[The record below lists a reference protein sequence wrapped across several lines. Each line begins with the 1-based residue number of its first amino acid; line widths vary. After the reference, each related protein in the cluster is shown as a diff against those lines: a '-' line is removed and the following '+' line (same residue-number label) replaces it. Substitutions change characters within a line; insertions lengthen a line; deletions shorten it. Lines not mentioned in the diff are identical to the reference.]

1 MTLSLIVYVAPAGRN
16 AELTAQTLGLA
27 KALKAAGHRL
37 GYLKPVVLTGES
49 TALQQQ
55 SLDDALPPLMT
66 QAEVETLLVENELST
81 LQEALVARVDELADD
96 VEIVLI
102 EGVQID
108 SDGRLPISLNGLLA
122 QSVGARL
129 VLALDGGHD
138 SASEINARLL
148 LSRSLLARQCPYLIG
163 VMVVSDLVVPNTLVS
178 VLGDRLPVM
187 GRSMSGASVDDIA
200 TAISL
205 APINAALTF
214 PRETP
219 LTPSMFRQR
228 LLRKAQSSRQRIVLP
243 EGDEPR
249 TLHAAIHCA
258 ERGIATCVLI
268 GKHEA
273 INAALQQEGL
283 TLPAHGIEI
292 VDPDAI
298 RERYVPPLVELRQH
312 KGMTP
317 DKARHM
323 LEDTVV
329 LGTMMLAEGDVDGLV
344 SGAVHT
350 TASTV
355 RPALQLIKTA
365 EGSSTVSS
373 VFFMLLP
380 DQVMVFG
387 DCAITPDPTAEQLA
401 EIAIQSAA
409 SAQAFG
415 LSPRVA
421 LVSYS
426 TGTSGS
432 GPAVDKV
439 RQAVTVAQEKRPD
452 LVLDGPLQY
461 DAATV
466 PGVGR
471 QKAPNS
477 AVAGRANVIVFP
489 DLNTGNTTY
498 KAVQR
503 SAQVLAVGPML
514 QGLRKPVNDLSRGAL
529 IEDIVYTIAL
539 TAVQAQATP

>member
-1 MTLSLIVYVAPAGRN
+1 MSLIVYVAPAGRN
-16 AELTAQTLGLA
+16 AGLTAQTLGLA
-27 KALKAAGHRL
+27 KALTTAGHRV

-49 TALQQQ
+49 TAPQQQ
-55 SLDDALPPLMT
+55 ALGEALAPLMT
-66 QAEVETLLVENELST
+66 QAEVEQLLVEDELST
-81 LQEALVARVDELADD
+81 LQETLVARADELADHVD
-96 VEIVLI
+96 VVLI
-102 EGVQID
+102 EGVHVD
-108 SDGRLPISLNGLLA
+108 SDGRLPIALNGLLA

-138 SASEINARLL
+138 SASDIAARLT

-163 VMVVSDLVVPNTLVS
+163 VMVTSDLVVPTTLAS
-178 VLGDRLPVM
+178 VLGDRLPII
-187 GRSMSGASVDDIA
+187 GSTLSTASVNDIA
-200 TAISL
+200 AALSL
-205 APINAALTF
+205 APIEAALSF
-214 PRETP
+214 PREVP

-228 LLRKAQSSRQRIVLP
+228 LLKKAQSSRQRIVLP

-249 TLHAAIHCA
+249 TLHAAVHCA
-258 ERGIATCVLI
+258 ERGIATCVLL
-268 GKHEA
+268 GERSA
-273 INAALQQEGL
+273 IDAALVQEGL
-283 TLPAHGIEI
+283 TLPAEGIEI
-292 VDPDAI
+292 VDPNDI
-298 RERYVPPLVELRQH
+298 RERYVPPLVELRSH

-317 DKARHM
+317 EKARHM

-329 LGTMMLAEGDVDGLV
+329 LGTMMLAEDDVDGLV

-401 EIAIQSAA
+401 EIALQSAA
-409 SAQAFG
+409 SAESFG
-415 LSPRVA
+415 LAPRVA

-432 GPAVDKV
+432 GPSVDKV
-439 RQAVTVAQEKRPD
+439 RQAVTVAHEKSPNV
-452 LVLDGPLQY
+452 VLDGPLQY

-471 QKAPNS
+471 QKAPDS

-503 SAQVLAVGPML
+503 SAHVLAVGPML

-539 TAVQAQATP
+539 TAVQAQATA

>member
-1 MTLSLIVYVAPAGRN
+1 MSLIVYVAPAGRN
-16 AELTAQTLGLA
+16 AGLTAQTLGLA
-27 KALKAAGHRL
+27 KALTTAGHRV

-49 TALQQQ
+49 TAPQQQ
-55 SLDDALPPLMT
+55 ALGEALAPLMT
-66 QAEVETLLVENELST
+66 QAEVEKLLVEDELST
-81 LQEALVARVDELADD
+81 LQEALVARADELADHVD
-96 VEIVLI
+96 VVLI
-102 EGVQID
+102 EGVHVD
-108 SDGRLPISLNGLLA
+108 RDGRLPIALNGLLA

-138 SASEINARLL
+138 SASDIAARLT

-163 VMVVSDLVVPNTLVS
+163 VMVTSDLVVPTTLAS
-178 VLGDRLPVM
+178 VLGDRLPIM
-187 GRSMSGASVDDIA
+187 GSTLSTASVDDIA
-200 TAISL
+200 AALSL
-205 APINAALTF
+205 APIDAALSF
-214 PRETP
+214 PREVP

-228 LLRKAQSSRQRIVLP
+228 LLKKAQSSRQRIVLP

-249 TLHAAIHCA
+249 TLHAAVHCA
-258 ERGIATCVLI
+258 ARGIATCVLL
-268 GKHEA
+268 GERSA
-273 INAALQQEGL
+273 INAALAQEGL
-283 TLPAHGIEI
+283 TLPAEGIEI
-292 VDPDAI
+292 VDPSDI
-298 RERYVPPLVELRQH
+298 RERYVPPLVELRKH
-312 KGMTP
+312 KGMTSEH
-317 DKARHM
+317 ARHM

-344 SGAVHT
+344 SSAVHT

-401 EIAIQSAA
+401 EIALQSAA
-409 SAQAFG
+409 SAESFG

-426 TGTSGS
+426 TGSSGS

-439 RQAVTVAQEKRPD
+439 RQAVTIAHEKCPD
-452 LVLDGPLQY
+452 AVLDGPLQY

-471 QKAPNS
+471 QKAPDS

-514 QGLRKPVNDLSRGAL
+514 QGLRKPMNDLSRGAL

-539 TAVQAQATP
+539 TAVQAQATA

>member
-1 MTLSLIVYVAPAGRN
+1 MILSLIVYVAPAGRN
-16 AELTAQTLGLA
+16 TGLTTQTLGLA
-27 KALKAAGHRL
+27 KSLKAAGYRL

-49 TALQQQ
+49 TEVQQQ
-55 SLDDALPPLMT
+55 ALGESLSPLMT
-66 QAEVETLLVENELST
+66 QTDVEALLVNDELST
-81 LQEALVARVDELADD
+81 LQETLVARVDELADQVD
-96 VEIVLI
+96 VVLI
-102 EGVQID
+102 EGIHVD
-108 SDGRLPISLNGLLA
+108 VEGRLPSSLNGILA

-129 VLALDGGHD
+129 VLALDGRHD
-138 SASEINARLL
+138 SASNIAERLN
-148 LSRSLLARQCPYLIG
+148 LSRRSFAPQCPYLVGTLIT
-163 VMVVSDLVVPNTLVS
+163 SDLVVPATLTA
-178 VLGDRLPVM
+178 VLGDTLPVI
-187 GRSMSGASVDDIA
+187 GRALSTASIDDIA
-200 TAISL
+200 RDISL
-205 APINAALTF
+205 APLEAALNF
-214 PRETP
+214 PREVP
-219 LTPSMFRQR
+219 LTPSMFRHR
-228 LLRKAQSSRQRIVLP
+228 LLCKAQSSRQRIVLP

-249 TLHAAIHCA
+249 TLHAAVQCA
-258 ERGIATCVLI
+258 QRGIATCILM
-268 GKHEA
+268 GQPAA
-273 INAALQQEGL
+273 IDAALKQEGL
-283 TLPAHGIEI
+283 TLPAEGIEI
-292 VDPDAI
+292 IDPDTV
-298 RERYVPPLVELRQH
+298 RERYVPPLVELRSH

-323 LEDTVV
+323 LEDSVI

-387 DCAITPDPTAEQLA
+387 DCAITPDPTVEQLA
-401 EIAIQSAA
+401 EIAIQSAD

-439 RQAVTVAQEKRPD
+439 RQAVAIAKEKRPD
-452 LVLDGPLQY
+452 LLLDGPLQY

-466 PGVGR
+466 PNVGR
-471 QKAPNS
+471 QKAPDS

-503 SAQVLAVGPML
+503 SAHVLAVGPML

-539 TAVQAQATP
+539 TAVQAQSMA